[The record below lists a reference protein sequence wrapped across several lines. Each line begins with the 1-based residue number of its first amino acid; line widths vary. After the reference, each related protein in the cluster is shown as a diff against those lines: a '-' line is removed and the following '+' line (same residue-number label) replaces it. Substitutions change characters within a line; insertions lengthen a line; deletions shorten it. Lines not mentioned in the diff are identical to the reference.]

1 MAIKLKTKLSRSKGE
16 PMTTKALLV
25 AVGKLI
31 DYIKMQKPK
40 KKKPICAYMSMC
52 EFLQNCIRLSALK
65 DLFADAYAAN
75 T

>member
-1 MAIKLKTKLSRSKGE
+1 
-16 PMTTKALLV
+16 MTTKALLV

-40 KKKPICAYMSMC
+40 KKKKPICAYMSMC
-52 EFLQNCIRLSALK
+52 VFLQNCIRLSALK